1 MYIQLSKD
9 EVVTNRSYQV
19 CKKCYLALEFSNVIL
34 KRSFPARFYFLSFS
48 LVDKLQ
54 DAWYLVLQD
63 AWYSRHFLSC
73 RFSKDNC
80 VQYGSRRISF
90 YMTYVLRTHSSYDYL
105 FELLFCWQDAG
116 SKARMMLSWD
126 VNNGV
131 SILFKH
137 IFSPTSLCV
146 FSQEVCIS
154 TWLLKELFKET
165 YL

>member
-1 MYIQLSKD
+1 MYIQLNKD

-19 CKKCYLALEFSNVIL
+19 CKKFYLALELSNVIL
-34 KRSFPARFYFLSFS
+34 KRSFPPRFYSLSFS
-48 LVDKLQ
+48 LVDK
-54 DAWYLVLQD
+54 LQD

-90 YMTYVLRTHSSYDYL
+90 YTTYVLWTHTSYDHF

-116 SKARMMLSWD
+116 SKVRMMLSWD

-131 SILFKH
+131 SLLFKH
-137 IFSPTSLCV
+137 IFFPTSLCF

-154 TWLLKELFKET
+154 TWLLKGELFKET